1 MYSITPN
8 CCLHKQKQVN
18 KTKTPFWTMEM
29 HNVRFKEVQ
38 GTRRTK
44 SQFDQ
49 FFTGAIG
56 CLNESVFT
64 ACLLKKGKKIFCRH
78 E

>member
-1 MYSITPN
+1 
-8 CCLHKQKQVN
+8 
-18 KTKTPFWTMEM
+18 MEM
-29 HNVRFKEVQ
+29 HDARFKEEQ
-38 GTRRTK
+38 STRRTK